1 MTTSTRSGEDAWT
14 RHALVHAP
22 SYLAAAALFAL
33 MLMTFADVVL
43 RSMLNSPISAATELT
58 RLFMA
63 IVVFSSLPV
72 ITWRNG
78 HIVVDLLDP
87 FFKGRAAQIR
97 DVLVDALAGIVIFW
111 PAIRVYELAERAKAY
126 GDTTE
131 YLHIPQFYIAYF
143 IAFSTFVTAVI
154 LVLRA
159 ILRVMAPGY
168 LASVEKA

>member
-1 MTTSTRSGEDAWT
+1 MTNVRSGEEAWT

-22 SYLAAAALFAL
+22 SYLAAFALFAL
-33 MLMTFADVVL
+33 MLMTFTDVVL
-43 RSMLNSPISAATELT
+43 RSTLNSPISAATELT

-63 IVVFSSLPV
+63 IIVFSSLPV

-87 FFKGRAAQIR
+87 FFKGRAAQVR
-97 DVLVDALAGIVIFW
+97 DLLVDALAGVVIFW
-111 PAIRVYELAERAKAY
+111 PAIRVFELAERAKQY

-154 LVLRA
+154 LIIRAVLR
-159 ILRVMAPGY
+159 LFAPQY
-168 LASVEKA
+168 LASAEKA

>member
-1 MTTSTRSGEDAWT
+1 MTTVRSEEEAWT

-22 SYLAAAALFAL
+22 SYLAALALFAL

-43 RSMLNSPISAATELT
+43 RSTLNSPISAATELT

-63 IVVFSSLPV
+63 IIVFSSLPV
-72 ITWRNG
+72 ITWRSG

-97 DVLVDALAGIVIFW
+97 DILVDALAGTVIFW
-111 PAIRVYELAERAKAY
+111 PAIRVFELAERAKQY

-131 YLHIPQFYIAYF
+131 YLHIPQFYIGYF

-154 LVLRA
+154 LIIRA
-159 ILRVMAPGY
+159 ILRIFAPQY
-168 LASVEKA
+168 LARVEEA

>member
-1 MTTSTRSGEDAWT
+1 MTTVRSGEEAWT

-43 RSMLNSPISAATELT
+43 RSTLNAPISAATELT

-63 IVVFSSLPV
+63 IIVFSALPV
-72 ITWRNG
+72 ITWRNS

-87 FFKGRAAQIR
+87 FFKGRFAQIR

-111 PAIRVYELAERAKAY
+111 PAIRVFELAERAKQY

-131 YLHIPQFYIAYF
+131 YLHLPQFYIAYF

-154 LVLRA
+154 LIIRAVLR
-159 ILRVMAPGY
+159 LLAPRY
-168 LASVEKA
+168 LADAESA